1 MASRPPKPPQP
12 LQYQPKP
19 LPPKWRQ
26 QQPPQQQP
34 PPYRPTAAKPRPP
47 SPPPKKYTKPQR
59 GSYGLPIFGVFAF
72 AFGFYGLFAWE
83 ALSSLEP
90 PRNHS
95 VPADVA
101 DRYDRLAPDFDSD
114 VGLTELLTG
123 ILWRRRQMA
132 KRARGD
138 VLEVSCGTGR
148 NGGFYRLGQCRSIT
162 FLDRS
167 GRMMEVAREKWR
179 KAHPAWGGVRW
190 VVQSALEPL
199 PAPPLVVEGTEG
211 KEGNVDGSVQRTGGY
226 DTVLQTM
233 GLCSTP
239 EPTRLL
245 RNMGAAC
252 KPDGQILLL
261 EHGRSHY
268 GWLNRYLDASAP
280 GHADR
285 FGCWWN
291 KDIGKIVE
299 ESGLEVVRIRR
310 YNFGTT
316 WWVEARPG
324 TGEGNRKRAL
334 EVEEGMRGRLE
345 ELVEKGKEDV
355 KEVMQRPQKKWWE
368 VWN

>member
-1 MASRPPKPPQP
+1 MP
-12 LQYQPKP
+12 L
-19 LPPKWRQ
+19 
-26 QQPPQQQP
+26 
-34 PPYRPTAAKPRPP
+34 
-47 SPPPKKYTKPQR
+47 
-59 GSYGLPIFGVFAF
+59 
-72 AFGFYGLFAWE
+72 
-83 ALSSLEP
+83 
-90 PRNHS
+90 
-95 VPADVA
+95 DVA
-101 DRYDRLAPDFDSD
+101 DRYDRLAPDFDWD
-114 VGLTELLTG
+114 VGATELLTG
-123 ILWRRRQMA
+123 ILWRRRQLA
-132 KRARGD
+132 KRAGGD

-148 NGGFYRLGQCRSIT
+148 NGGYYRLGQCRSIT

-167 GRMMEVAREKWR
+167 GKMMEVAREKWR
-179 KAHPAWGGVRW
+179 KAHPAWGRVRW

-199 PAPPLVVEGTEG
+199 PAPPSVVGQEVREGD
-211 KEGNVDGSVQRTGGY
+211 VSVQKGKY

-245 RNMGAAC
+245 RNMAAAC

-268 GWLNRYLDASAP
+268 DWLNRYLDASAP

-299 ESGLEVVRIRR
+299 ESGLEVVRIKR

-324 TGEGNRKRAL
+324 NGEGSGKRAL
-334 EVEEGMRGRLE
+334 EVEEGMRWRLE
-345 ELVEKGKEDV
+345 ELVEKGKKEV
-355 KEVMQRPQKKWWE
+355 KEVVQRSREQ
-368 VWN
+368 